1 MRCVNLDQLHL
12 AVMNGLMHKVL
23 TEIDVLGSL
32 SSSNH
37 VISPLN
43 ACGVVFIDR
52 SVWVLWEA
60 HVLEEVAEVDYLDG
74 HLRCCVIFCLFC

>member
-12 AVMNGLMHKVL
+12 AVLDGLMHKVL
-23 TEIDVLGSL
+23 TEIDLLGSL

-37 VISPLN
+37 LISPFD

-52 SVWVLWEA
+52 GVWVICPVVELQ
-60 HVLEEVAEVDYLDG
+60 DT
-74 HLRCCVIFCLFC
+74 LFPQSESVKPLSPLSPCFL